1 MINFEQTSRAEIG
14 LLSWWWALAR
24 LMSIYRFVLRHPG
37 GQVEELGFLPLPD
50 DREAVAFGKTVGREL
65 VQGAPTPHTGLVMV
79 VTEDERPVG
88 KIRVAAGR
96 ACRPS
101 PGTRQQKRSVL

>member
-1 MINFEQTSRAEIG
+1 
-14 LLSWWWALAR
+14 
-24 LMSIYRFVLRHPG
+24 MSIYRFVLRNPA

-65 VQGAPTPHTGLVMV
+65 AQGKPASHTGSFMV

-88 KIRVAAGR
+88 KIRV
-96 ACRPS
+96 
-101 PGTRQQKRSVL
+101 GT